1 MQKYQHIIELFECI
15 LQISV
20 LIFVLLMNFLI
31 FEINSTPKLSK
42 NVTLLPFT
50 YKALRWVPVDLYL
63 LRFITYDY

>member
-50 YKALRWVPVDLYL
+50 YKALR
-63 LRFITYDY
+63 